1 MDGGKFERE
10 REPTQQGRL
19 LLHAQECCID
29 FDPKQTS
36 VAIGHDNKA
45 LESIPESSILGLG
58 CGAPLNFADMKQDEL

>member
-1 MDGGKFERE
+1 MLHTSDFE
-10 REPTQQGRL
+10 
-19 LLHAQECCID
+19 
-29 FDPKQTS
+29 PKQTS